1 MGQEIDLGEGQNK
14 IHLSR
19 YQTCHHQ
26 VLILEKI
33 NIAFVIMIVIMR
45 NDNSAKKV
53 RDQGK
58 TGIQTLS
65 DTGCHRLS
73 SMMMGPQST

>member
-1 MGQEIDLGEGQNK
+1 M
-14 IHLSR
+14 
-19 YQTCHHQ
+19 
-26 VLILEKI
+26 LILEKI
-33 NIAFVIMIVIMR
+33 NIAFVTMIIIMR

-53 RDQGK
+53 REHGK

-65 DTGCHRLS
+65 DKGCHRLS